1 MTFYNSN
8 NRSKNIENTKIKPRI
23 LHGNTNNSNN
33 FDKSNSKNSYKNNK
47 NVIITIKMT

>member
-8 NRSKNIENTKIKPRI
+8 NRLKNIENTKVKPRI

-33 FDKSNSKNSYKNNK
+33 LDESNSKNSYNN
-47 NVIITIKMT
+47 NNIIITIKMT